1 MLVLLLLVQ
10 VAPGAAILG
19 TALRAQALARLV
31 FAVLALAAFIVVNP
45 RQLTL
50 EPGPSSESQN
60 AEPIERPV
68 ACSFVQRC

>member
-10 VAPGAAILG
+10 LAPGTAILG

-31 FAVLALAAFIVVNP
+31 FAVLALAAFLVIDP
-45 RQLTL
+45 RQLTP
-50 EPGPSSESQN
+50 EPGPTSESQDSQ
-60 AEPIERPV
+60 PIERPV